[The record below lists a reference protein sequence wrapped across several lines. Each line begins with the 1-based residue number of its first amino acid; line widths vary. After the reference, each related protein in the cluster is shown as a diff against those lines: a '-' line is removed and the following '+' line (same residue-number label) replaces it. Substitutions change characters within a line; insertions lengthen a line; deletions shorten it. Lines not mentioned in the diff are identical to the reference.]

1 MPKDSSINDRS
12 GSSSDDYYVSHTSII
27 NTQTRIAVLEKIAES
42 HENRISDIEDFHRA
56 VVERFDQ
63 KIQLD
68 ATNQVIMERTLAKAV
83 VSIDSLSEN
92 LRSTVDMAK
101 QASKLAVKHEIV
113 GQTIFKIAGYIGI
126 IMASL
131 WAVATYFKII

>member
-1 MPKDSSINDRS
+1 MEKHVDKEPIYPDFHRD
-12 GSSSDDYYVSHTSII
+12 TI
-27 NTQTRIAVLEKIAES
+27 NTHARIAVLEQIADS

-83 VSIDSLSEN
+83 VSLDGLSEN
-92 LRSTVDMAK
+92 LKNTLTT
-101 QASKLAVKHEIV
+101 ASEASRLSLKHEAM
-113 GQTIFKIAGYIGI
+113 GQTVVKFGSFIAVLI
-126 IMASL
+126 A
-131 WAVATYFKII
+131 AVWSFGTYFHLF

>member
-1 MPKDSSINDRS
+1 MEENISRGTLSSEFHKDA
-12 GSSSDDYYVSHTSII
+12 I
-27 NTQTRIAVLEKIAES
+27 NTHARIAVLEQIADS

-83 VSIDSLSEN
+83 VSLDGLSEN
-92 LRSTVDMAK
+92 LKNTLAT
-101 QASKLAVKHEIV
+101 ASEASRLSLKHEAM
-113 GQTIFKIAGYIGI
+113 GQTVIKFGGFIAVLI
-126 IMASL
+126 AAL
-131 WAVATYFKII
+131 WSFGTYFHLF

>member
-1 MPKDSSINDRS
+1 MEENKVTISPAHYLDA
-12 GSSSDDYYVSHTSII
+12 V
-27 NTQTRIAVLEKIAES
+27 NTQSRIAVLEQIAES

-83 VSIDSLSEN
+83 VSLEGLSEN
-92 LRSTVDMAK
+92 LKNTLGTASE
-101 QASKLAVKHEIV
+101 ASKLALKHEAM
-113 GQTIFKIAGYIGI
+113 GQMMMKFGSFIAILI
-126 IMASL
+126 A
-131 WAVATYFKII
+131 AVWSFGTYFHLF